1 MSAVIAL
8 KSFELYKG
16 VQEVEATRE
25 IASSFRSLNILQI
38 QEHPQIVQRSR
49 GYLQELVSLLFL
61 LRWWTFADGSHP
73 ASKVLPQQE
82 VLAAFS
88 FLGGFMW
95 SVVLMEYDG
104 SCILKKSFT
113 IWIYLQEAK
122 HPALFDRKVGE
133 TSRGG
138 RERRSRGGGREKDS
152 VVSKSFDGDGGSC
165 VCNRQQQYLSPP
177 RLLLHN
183 FCRENLE
190 LKQRWYRASLLH
202 RPRILLREVV
212 CRKPMPQQELKEM
225 AEKKFADRHRF

>member
-8 KSFELYKG
+8 KSFELYNG

-49 GYLQELVSLLFL
+49 AYLQELVSLLFV

-73 ASKVLPQQE
+73 ASKVLPQQD

-95 SVVLMEYDG
+95 SVVLMEHDG
-104 SCILKKSFT
+104 SCIFKKSFT

-122 HPALFDRKVGE
+122 HPVLFDRRV
-133 TSRGG
+133 GG
-138 RERRSRGGGREKDS
+138 RERRSRGGGREKDCA
-152 VVSKSFDGDGGSC
+152 VSKSFDGYGGSS

-202 RPRILLREVV
+202 WPRILLREVV
-212 CRKPMPQQELKEM
+212 CRKAVPQQELKEM
-225 AEKKFADRHRF
+225 EEKFADRHRF